1 MFSGTLNRV
10 RREVGNFN
18 PMQLLEINLIVLVL
32 VLLPSNPF
40 HRGPD
45 GARSPEKSARR
56 VQAAVD
62 TAAPGRLTYPAV
74 LPELIGKLAFF
85 HSRFISS

>member
-1 MFSGTLNRV
+1 M
-10 RREVGNFN
+10 GNFN

-32 VLLPSNPF
+32 ILLPSNPF

-45 GARSPEKSARR
+45 GAQSLEISARR
-56 VQAAVD
+56 TQTAVD
-62 TAAPGRLTYPAV
+62 TAAPGRLTSPAV
-74 LPELIGKLAFF
+74 LPELIGKLAFV